1 MSKFKV
7 GDKVR
12 YIGGDK
18 PNDPMNLGYMKSM
31 LRNGEVGII
40 TEIKTLSKG
49 VVIIVQHDKR
59 GGTHQYIYD
68 PNWLALVEDKPK
80 LSLLHHNFNI
90 GDIVEFIG
98 DRVGYPEAPEGPV
111 EISDFTDRYVY
122 VQGYMADSGKG
133 WLPEQFKLAETVPK
147 QPALFKPDD
156 YVICTDASG
165 SVVTGVL
172 EEGQVYRVRSVY
184 DKGNFIALHDNTGG
198 FRAERFAPLNS
209 TATTVIS
216 IDEATTLT
224 LGEQDMSIDTTVAV
238 LNKTFIYG
246 KDADTVTVD
255 DVFNHI
261 TRLEAEAAKYDSIKN
276 KPKAIKAK
284 VDALKAEIESLVKF
298 SDEKFSD

>member
-12 YIGGDK
+12 YIGGDT
-18 PNDPMNLGYMKSM
+18 PDDPMYLGYVSEM
-31 LRNGEVGII
+31 LKDGEVGTI

-49 VVIIVQHDKR
+49 VVITVQQDKYY
-59 GGTHQYIYD
+59 GVAPFSYD
-68 PNWLALVEDKPK
+68 LNWLELVEDKPK
-80 LSLLHHNFNI
+80 
-90 GDIVEFIG
+90 E
-98 DRVGYPEAPEGPV
+98 
-111 EISDFTDRYVY
+111 
-122 VQGYMADSGKG
+122 
-133 WLPEQFKLAETVPK
+133 PEQPT
-147 QPALFKPDD
+147 LFKPGD

-165 SVVTGVL
+165 SVVAGVL
-172 EEGQVYRVRSVY
+172 KTGKVYKVKNVS
-184 DKGNFIALHDNTGG
+184 DKGNFITLHGITGS
-198 FRAERFAPLNS
+198 FIAKRFAPLNS
-209 TATTVIS
+209 TAPTIGGNSPDKVWF
-216 IDEATTLT
+216 DEATTLT

-238 LNKTFIYG
+238 LNKTYIFG